1 MVYEL
6 QTPLAKHFINRLRDS
21 RTDASAF
28 RQIVRH
34 LTLLLANEAFHEDD
48 LQTKRL
54 ETWLGKAE
62 FHLLDE
68 QQLVFVT
75 VLRAGLPMLEACMEL
90 FPQAHAGFLAMARDE
105 TTHKATLYYDRVPDC
120 KNRHVVLVDPM
131 VATGGS
137 LCDAIALLQEREP
150 AKVTTLNIIAAPE
163 GLEAVRQSYPGVAMY
178 VAQIDDRL
186 NDEKYILPGLGDAGD
201 RAYNTL

>member
-1 MVYEL
+1 LKERML
-6 QTPLAKHFINRLRDS
+6 D
-21 RTDASAF
+21 
-28 RQIVRH
+28 
-34 LTLLLANEAFHEDD
+34 
-48 LQTKRL
+48 
-54 ETWLGKAE
+54 TWQGESE
-62 FHLLDE
+62 FKMLDE

-105 TTHKATLYYDRVPDC
+105 TTHKAKLYYDRVPDC
-120 KNRHVVLVDPM
+120 QNRHVVLVDPM

-137 LCDAIALLQEREP
+137 LCDAIALLQEREA
-150 AKVTTLNIIAAPE
+150 AKVTTFNIIAAPE
-163 GLEAVRQSYPGVAMY
+163 GIEAVERRYPGVAMY

-201 RAYNTL
+201 RAYNTK